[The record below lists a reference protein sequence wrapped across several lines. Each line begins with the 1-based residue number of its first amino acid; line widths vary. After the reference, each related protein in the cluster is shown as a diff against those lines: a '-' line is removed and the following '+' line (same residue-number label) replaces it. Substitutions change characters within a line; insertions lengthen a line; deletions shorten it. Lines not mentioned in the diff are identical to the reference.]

1 MPQHI
6 NSGKVHRLEE
16 IKGGRQTG
24 RPERVTNRLK
34 RLLAFLLTVV
44 LVLGAVVLV
53 VNYDKLNFDFIKR
66 WFSYRTL
73 ERGDSGQAESFPFDG
88 DGTSTFASLD
98 GDLLVCSTTGVRL
111 YSASGQVYVD
121 HTVTMEHPVA
131 EAAGHTAL
139 AYGAGGRTL
148 LVCRNREEAFS
159 LELAEGEE
167 LLSADVNEN
176 DWMVVLTR
184 VSGTKGIIT
193 VYNDQFGEVMQIK
206 LSERF
211 VMDVAL
217 SPDNQT
223 VALLTM
229 GLTNGT
235 FGSQVELYPTT
246 GTSTEEAVPQVS
258 TPVGS
263 EVILKMSWDGYG
275 VWALGENSVYHL
287 DDTGALTGS
296 YSYAGR
302 YLKGFSLDGDGTAV
316 LLLGKY
322 RAGSTAELVVVD
334 RKGEEQAVLA
344 LEEQVL
350 SISAA
355 GRYVGVLTADRL
367 DIYDQELNVYHTLDG
382 TQSARKVL
390 QRTDGSAM
398 LINNDTARI
407 YLPQ

>member
-1 MPQHI
+1 
-6 NSGKVHRLEE
+6 
-16 IKGGRQTG
+16 
-24 RPERVTNRLK
+24 
-34 RLLAFLLTVV
+34 
-44 LVLGAVVLV
+44 
-53 VNYDKLNFDFIKR
+53 
-66 WFSYRTL
+66 
-73 ERGDSGQAESFPFDG
+73 
-88 DGTSTFASLD
+88 
-98 GDLLVCSTTGVRL
+98 
-111 YSASGQVYVD
+111 
-121 HTVTMEHPVA
+121 
-131 EAAGHTAL
+131 
-139 AYGAGGRTL
+139 
-148 LVCRNREEAFS
+148 
-159 LELAEGEE
+159 
-167 LLSADVNEN
+167 
-176 DWMVVLTR
+176 
-184 VSGTKGIIT
+184 
-193 VYNDQFGEVMQIK
+193 MQIK

-263 EVILKMSWDGYG
+263 EVILKMSWDSYG

-334 RKGEEQAVLA
+334 RKGEEQAVLTM
-344 LEEQVL
+344 EEQVL

>member
-1 MPQHI
+1 
-6 NSGKVHRLEE
+6 
-16 IKGGRQTG
+16 
-24 RPERVTNRLK
+24 
-34 RLLAFLLTVV
+34 
-44 LVLGAVVLV
+44 
-53 VNYDKLNFDFIKR
+53 
-66 WFSYRTL
+66 
-73 ERGDSGQAESFPFDG
+73 
-88 DGTSTFASLD
+88 
-98 GDLLVCSTTGVRL
+98 
-111 YSASGQVYVD
+111 
-121 HTVTMEHPVA
+121 
-131 EAAGHTAL
+131 
-139 AYGAGGRTL
+139 
-148 LVCRNREEAFS
+148 
-159 LELAEGEE
+159 
-167 LLSADVNEN
+167 
-176 DWMVVLTR
+176 MVVLTR

-355 GRYVGVLTADRL
+355 GRYIGVLTADRL

>member
-1 MPQHI
+1 MSQHI
-6 NSGKVHRLEE
+6 NSNQTHRLVE
-16 IKGGRQTG
+16 IHGGHRAS
-24 RPERVTNRLK
+24 RLERLRSRLV
-34 RLLAFLLTVV
+34 RLLAFLLTAV

-73 ERGDSGQAESFPFDG
+73 ERGDGGQAESFQLDG
-88 DGTSTFASLD
+88 SGTNTIVDLD

-111 YSASGQVYVD
+111 YSASGQIHVD
-121 HTVTMEHPVA
+121 HTVTMEHPAA
-131 EAAGHTAL
+131 EAAGSTAL
-139 AYGAGGRTL
+139 AYDAGGRTL
-148 LVCRNREEAFS
+148 IACRDREEVFS
-159 LELAEGEE
+159 LELSQGESI
-167 LLSADVNEN
+167 LSADVNEK

-193 VYNDQFGEVMQIK
+193 VYNDQFAQVMQIK

-211 VMDVAL
+211 VMDAAL
-217 SPDNQT
+217 SPDNQS

-229 GLTNGT
+229 GLSGGT
-235 FGSQVELYPTT
+235 FASMVELYPTS
-246 GTSTEEAVPQVS
+246 GDSTEDVEPQVS
-258 TPVGS
+258 TQVGS
-263 EVILKMSWDGYG
+263 EIILDMCWDEYG
-275 VWALGENSVYHL
+275 IWALGENSVFHL
-287 DDTGALTGS
+287 DDAGALTGS

-302 YLKGFSLDGDGTAV
+302 YLKGFSLEGEGTAV

-322 RAGSTAELVVVD
+322 RAGSTADLVVVSPE
-334 RKGEEQAVLA
+334 GEETAILS

-367 DIYDQELNVYHTLDG
+367 DIYNPDLTIYHTLDG

-390 QRTDGSAM
+390 QRSDGSAM
-398 LINNDTARI
+398 LLNNDTARI